1 MANIGAVTRQI
12 AALEISAKQNG
23 ATKQSRSLQHQKTAS
38 QSSQS
43 NVSKLLTKF
52 AAPNPFPDPKSKAK
66 TATVRTRPANPTHS
80 TAAKQPQPAPAKQ
93 AKPSSGREI
102 DIGKY
107 DGGFEIE
114 NEKRGEAVEGEAAQD
129 LALDSSVSRTRPTRE
144 WHLTDFDIG
153 RPLGKGKFGRVYM
166 VRTKVEPKYILAL
179 KCLYKSEIV
188 QSRVEKQIRREIE
201 IQQNLRHPNV
211 LRLYGY
217 FHDEKRIFLM
227 LEFAGKGELYKQLT
241 KYGSFSERRSA
252 VYIDQMADALSYLH
266 SKHVIHRDIKPEN
279 LLLGINGELKIG
291 DFGWSV
297 HAPSSRRTTL
307 CGTLDYL
314 PPEMVEG
321 REHNEKVDYWALGV
335 LTYEFIVGSPPFEEM
350 SGYNAT
356 YKRIAKVDLRIPSK
370 VSAEA
375 RDLITNLLQYDPEKR
390 LPLSE
395 VRRHP
400 WVVRY
405 RSKVPTPQAVGRVQ

>member
-129 LALDSSVSRTRPTRE
+129 LALDSSVSRLVCPHYLRPNYSPVPPQE
-144 WHLTDFDIG
+144 
-153 RPLGKGKFGRVYM
+153 
-166 VRTKVEPKYILAL
+166 
-179 KCLYKSEIV
+179 
-188 QSRVEKQIRREIE
+188 
-201 IQQNLRHPNV
+201 
-211 LRLYGY
+211 
-217 FHDEKRIFLM
+217 
-227 LEFAGKGELYKQLT
+227 
-241 KYGSFSERRSA
+241 
-252 VYIDQMADALSYLH
+252 
-266 SKHVIHRDIKPEN
+266 
-279 LLLGINGELKIG
+279 
-291 DFGWSV
+291 
-297 HAPSSRRTTL
+297 HAPREN
-307 CGTLDYL
+307 GTLPTL
-314 PPEMVEG
+314 TSA
-321 REHNEKVDYWALGV
+321 AL
-335 LTYEFIVGSPPFEEM
+335 L
-350 SGYNAT
+350 
-356 YKRIAKVDLRIPSK
+356 AKVNL
-370 VSAEA
+370 VGFTWSA
-375 RDLITNLLQYDPEKR
+375 P
-390 LPLSE
+390 
-395 VRRHP
+395 
-400 WVVRY
+400 
-405 RSKVPTPQAVGRVQ
+405 RSSQNTSSP